1 MSGDIHSGS
10 LNVIRGAVMQKLS
23 FQNIVMLF
31 AIPALV
37 ICGAAGCKDMG
48 VQSPDTSENV
58 RLSIRAAGSVLEKP
72 AHEVLHI
79 TSVKILLKKITFKQ
93 STSDDS
99 ADVYSGPSVVELD
112 FSTQLHDVV
121 VTRVRPG
128 SYDRVR
134 FTIHKPEDQEQLLDS
149 VFADDAGGS
158 ALYSV
163 VVTGAYHETP
173 FVYKFR
179 ESATQEI
186 SFLNPLTVP
195 ESGTV
200 NVTLRIDPYVWFTD
214 GLLIF
219 DPFNQRNEI
228 DDRLRQSIAEA
239 YRDNDRNGEPD

>member
-1 MSGDIHSGS
+1 MQELS
-10 LNVIRGAVMQKLS
+10 L
-23 FQNIVMLF
+23 QNIAVQF
-31 AIPALV
+31 AISAVL
-37 ICGAAGCKDMG
+37 IFGAAGCKDMG

-58 RLSIRAAGSVLEKP
+58 HVSVRAAGSVLEKP

-79 TSVKILLKKITFKQ
+79 TSVKILLKKISFRQ
-93 STSDDS
+93 SMSDDS

-112 FSTQLHDVV
+112 FSTKLHDVV

-128 SYDRVR
+128 SYDLVR
-134 FTIHKPEDQEQLLDS
+134 FTIHKPEDQGQLLDS
-149 VFADDAGGS
+149 AFADDTGGS

-173 FVYKFR
+173 FVYKSR

-186 SFLNPLTVP
+186 SFLDPLTVP

-200 NVTLRIDPYVWFTD
+200 NVTFRIDPYAWFTD

-219 DPFNQRNEI
+219 DPFNQRKEI
-228 DDRLRQSIAEA
+228 DNRLRQSIAEA